1 MNAAPWKAYLAKRQF
16 PGPWR
21 LAGAPGAGFAGA
33 VIIPALAEADSLPAT
48 LASLAA
54 NPRRELA
61 RWLVVV
67 VVNQRGDADP
77 ATTAE
82 NQATLALLG
91 SANRL
96 WAGLQ
101 LAWVDAASPG
111 CELPP
116 GEGVGL
122 ARKLGCDLALERLDW
137 GRQGGGPLLAMLDA
151 DTLVETNYLAALKD
165 HFATR
170 PEGAATVAFCHQPG
184 ESPRLA
190 AAITRYELYLRS
202 YLLGLT
208 LAGSPYAYPT
218 VGSTVVCR
226 ALAYLRAGG
235 MNRRLAGE
243 DFYFLQQLAKTAGV
257 APLGATLV
265 YPAARLSARVPF
277 GTGPALGKILS
288 GDSALTLCH
297 PCEAFLLLR
306 DWLSCAAGAGPDTS
320 AGALLRRAAA
330 IAPGLGDFLAEINLV
345 QRWEKLRRNHPG
357 QPALLRAFHGWFDA
371 LQTRRLLHRL
381 ATAGYPR
388 QRAET
393 ALPSLLQAAGLKPET
408 EIGKQ
413 LALLRGL
420 QNVRPVSAP
429 PPLFATGGGHRRPA
443 SPCPGREA

>member
-1 MNAAPWKAYLAKRQF
+1 MNAAPWKSYLTRRQF

-21 LAGAPGAGFAGA
+21 LEGDPGEGFAGA
-33 VIIPALAEADSLPAT
+33 VIIPALAEAASLPAT
-48 LASLAA
+48 LTSLAA
-54 NPRRELA
+54 NPRQELA
-61 RWLVVV
+61 RWLIIV

-77 ATTAE
+77 ITKVE
-82 NQATLALLG
+82 NQATLARLD
-91 SANRL
+91 SADRR
-96 WAGLQ
+96 WDGLH

-137 GRQGGGPLLAMLDA
+137 ARRGGPLLAMLDA
-151 DTLVETNYLAALKD
+151 DTLVAPNYLAALQD

-184 ESPRLA
+184 ENALLD

-218 VGSTVVCR
+218 VGSTIVCR

-257 APLGATLV
+257 APLGTTLV
-265 YPAARLSARVPF
+265 EPAARLSSRVPF
-277 GTGPALGKILS
+277 GTGPALEKILG
-288 GDSALTLCH
+288 GDPALTLCH
-297 PCEAFLLLR
+297 PWEAFLLLR
-306 DWLSCAAGAGPDTS
+306 DWLTCAAGAGPET
-320 AGALLRRAAA
+320 GAVELLRQAVTL
-330 IAPGLGDFLAEINLV
+330 APELGDFLAATGLV
-345 QRWEKLRRNHPG
+345 SNWEKLRRNHPA
-357 QPALLRAFHGWFDA
+357 QPALRRAFHGWFDA

-381 ATAGYPR
+381 AATGYPR
-388 QRAET
+388 ATAEKV
-393 ALPSLLQAAGLKPET
+393 LPDLLQAAGLPPET

-413 LALLRGL
+413 LALLRRL
-420 QNVRPVSAP
+420 QNVRPVTASPSFFAP
-429 PPLFATGGGHRRPA
+429 GDGHRGLA
-443 SPCPGREA
+443 SPCPGRKA

>member
-1 MNAAPWKAYLAKRQF
+1 MHPSSLKKYLAKRRY
-16 PGPWR
+16 PGPWT
-21 LAGAPGAGFAGA
+21 LEGEPGDGFAGA
-33 VIIPALAEADSLPAT
+33 VVIPALAEAESLPAT
-48 LASLAA
+48 LTSLAA

-67 VVNQRGDADP
+67 VVNQRGAADP
-77 ATTAE
+77 ATKAE

-96 WAGLQ
+96 WDGLH

-137 GRQGGGPLLAMLDA
+137 ARQGGPLLAMLDA
-151 DTLVETNYLAALKD
+151 DTLVETNYLAALQD

-170 PEGAATVAFCHQPG
+170 SEGAATVAFCHQPG
-184 ESPRLA
+184 ESAPLA

-218 VGSTVVCR
+218 IGSTIACR

-243 DFYFLQQLAKTAGV
+243 DFYFLQQLAKTTGV

-265 YPAARLSARVPF
+265 RPAARLSSRVPF
-277 GTGPALGKILS
+277 GTGPALEKVLA
-288 GDSALTLCH
+288 GDDAVTLCH

-306 DWLSCAAGAGPDTS
+306 GWLDCAAGAGPETS
-320 AGALLRRAAA
+320 AALLLDRAAA
-330 IAPGLGDFLAEINLV
+330 LAPELGDFLAETGLV
-345 QRWEKLRRNHPG
+345 ASWEKLRRNHPRR
-357 QPALLRAFHGWFDA
+357 PALRRAFHGWFDA

-381 ATAGYPR
+381 ATSGYPR
-388 QRAET
+388 ERAEKV
-393 ALPSLLQAAGLKPET
+393 LPSLLHASGIKPET

-413 LALLRGL
+413 LALLRRL
-420 QNVRPVSAP
+420 QNVRPVAAP
-429 PPLFATGGGHRRPA
+429 PPLFAAGAGHPGLA